1 MVLWWRHSRNWLGIG
16 GFFILSQCPCSEP
29 ERQLPIAS
37 QGKVRPVCGL
47 AWAGRALTVTT
58 WPLCATMGISLA
70 AAGPAGVGLRRR
82 VELTTSGLGWVD
94 KERLFLLRQESDL
107 RAAQSQAQGHGVL
120 GHPFPA
126 SQRWREIHL
135 TQGWTVPVVHSEDPG
150 TQSPDPQFPSF

>member
-16 GFFILSQCPCSEP
+16 GFFILSRCPCSEP

-47 AWAGRALTVTT
+47 AWAGRAPTVTT

-70 AAGPAGVGLRRR
+70 AAGPAGVGLQRR
-82 VELTTSGLGWVD
+82 VELTTSGLGRVD
-94 KERLFLLRQESDL
+94 KERPFLLRQESGL
-107 RAAQSQAQGHGVL
+107 RGCTEPSTRAWGPGPPLPCIPEVEGDTPNSRL
-120 GHPFPA
+120 DSA
-126 SQRWREIHL
+126 S
-135 TQGWTVPVVHSEDPG
+135 VHSEDPG